1 MMESMRKYNEAA
13 YYGVEDIANELIALS
28 GIEKCDELES
38 DVTNALYHLQ
48 AIAQNP
54 YDSDYYPYNSNYF
67 RVFYNLLQCI
77 CGALS

>member
-38 DVTNALYHLQ
+38 DVTNALYQLQ

-54 YDSDYYPYNSNYF
+54 YNSDYY
-67 RVFYNLLQCI
+67 RVFYNLLQGI
-77 CGALS
+77 CGVLS